1 VEVNPV
7 PRSAAVEAAESAV
20 VDPAHLGDIHGA
32 WGRLPVRERAPRR
45 SRRARL
51 AALAVVCGPGL
62 VAMMADNDAG
72 SVATYA
78 QAGQDHGTRL
88 LWMLLLLL
96 PVLLVNQEMAARLG
110 VVSGVGHARLILA
123 RFGRFWS
130 ALTLGDLML
139 LCGLTLVTEFL
150 GVHLAAGALG
160 VPTRPAVIVCALAL
174 LVATLTGSFRRW
186 ERAMYVLVA
195 VDLALVPLA
204 ILGRGGGHVA
214 ARDLVVPGIG
224 GGDANALVL
233 LLALAGTTV
242 TSWQIFFQQS
252 SVVDKRI
259 TPRWLAYERVETIVG
274 AVLMAVAAAVVM
286 LVTTAA
292 FSGTAQAGHFSDAGA
307 AAVGIGARLGSAA
320 RVLFAIVLLDGSLLG
335 AMAVTLAASYACSE
349 VTGARHSL
357 HRDPR
362 GAPFFYGVIAG
373 MIAVAAVVA
382 VVPGVAPG
390 TLTVMVQALAGL
402 LLPSATVFLLLLSN
416 DTQVLGPWVNP
427 PWLNWVASTVVAGLL
442 LLSMVLVVTSL
453 LPGIPLLPLCLVLG
467 TLTAAGLLATGVLT
481 GWGNRSWARA
491 EYLDTLRPTV
501 RVLGAGDLVVLPR
514 RSAPP
519 SRLVQRRRAWRTP
532 PLEELARPAIT
543 RGRMLAMLALRG
555 YLALAAAV
563 LGLRG
568 VLLLLGR

>member
-1 VEVNPV
+1 MPSS
-7 PRSAAVEAAESAV
+7 PAVEAADSAV

-32 WGRLPVRERAPRR
+32 WGRLPVREWAPRR

-51 AALAVVCGPGL
+51 TALAVVCGPGL

-72 SVATYA
+72 SVATFA

-110 VVSGVGHARLILA
+110 AVSGVGHARLILA
-123 RFGRFWS
+123 RFGRLWS

-150 GVHLAAGALG
+150 GVHLAAGVLG
-160 VPTRPAVIVCALAL
+160 VPALPAVVVCALAL

-204 ILGRGGGHVA
+204 ILGRAGGHIA

-224 GGDANALVL
+224 GVDTNPVVL

-259 TPRWLAYERVETIVG
+259 TPRWLAYERIETVAG
-274 AVLMAVAAAVVM
+274 AALMAVGAALVMIVTAV
-286 LVTTAA
+286 A
-292 FSGTAQAGHFSDAGA
+292 FAGTAGAGHFTDAGA
-307 AAVGIGARLGSAA
+307 AAVGVGARLGAAA
-320 RVLFAIVLLDGSLLG
+320 RVLFAVVLLDGALLG

-362 GAPFFYGVIAG
+362 GAPFFYGVIAV
-373 MIAVAAVVA
+373 MIVVAAVVA
-382 VVPGVAPG
+382 VIPGLAPG
-390 TLTVMVQALAGL
+390 MLTVMVQALAGL

-427 PWLNWVASTVVAGLL
+427 PWLNWVAATVVAALL
-442 LLSMVLVVTSL
+442 LLSMLLVATSL
-453 LPGIPLLPLCLVLG
+453 LPGVALLPLSLVLG
-467 TLTAAGLLATGVLT
+467 AVAAAGLLASGALT
-481 GWGNRSWARA
+481 GWGRRSWARA
-491 EYLDTLRPTV
+491 EYLDTLRPVV
-501 RVLGAGDLVVLPR
+501 RVLGAGTVLVLPR
-514 RSAPP
+514 RSSPP
-519 SRLVQRRRAWRTP
+519 SRLAERRRAWRTP
-532 PLEELARPAIT
+532 PLEELARPAMS
-543 RGRMLAMLALRG
+543 RGRMFAMLALRV
-555 YLALAAAV
+555 YLGGAALV

-568 VLLLLGR
+568 VLLVLGR

>member
-1 VEVNPV
+1 M

-51 AALAVVCGPGL
+51 AAFAVVCGPGL

-110 VVSGVGHARLILA
+110 AVSGVGHARLILE

-150 GVHLAAGALG
+150 GVRLAASTLG
-160 VPTRPAVIVCALAL
+160 VPARPAVIVCALAL

-195 VDLALVPLA
+195 VDLVLVPLA
-204 ILGRGGGHVA
+204 VLGRDGGHVA
-214 ARDLVVPGIG
+214 ARDLVLPGIG
-224 GGDANALVL
+224 GGEANPIVL

-242 TSWQIFFQQS
+242 ASWQIFFQQS

-259 TPRWLAYERVETIVG
+259 TPRWLAYERVETVVG
-274 AVLMAVAAAVVM
+274 AALMAVAAAVVM
-286 LVTTAA
+286 IVTAAA
-292 FSGTAQAGHFSDAGA
+292 FSGTPQAGHFSDAGA

-320 RVLFAIVLLDGSLLG
+320 RVLFAIVLLDGARLG

-357 HRDPR
+357 HREPR
-362 GAPFFYGVIAG
+362 SAPFFYGVIAG

-382 VVPGVAPG
+382 VIPGLAPG
-390 TLTVMVQALAGL
+390 MLTVMVQALAGL

-427 PWLNWVASTVVAGLL
+427 PWLNWVASAVVAGLL
-442 LLSMVLVVTSL
+442 LLSMLLVLTSL

-467 TLTAAGLLATGVLT
+467 ALAAAGLLAAGALT
-481 GWGNRSWARA
+481 GWGRRSWARA

-501 RVLGAGDLVVLPR
+501 RVLGAGDVVVLTR

-519 SRLVQRRRAWRTP
+519 SRLAQRRRAWRTP

-543 RGRMLAMLALRG
+543 RGRMVAMLALRV
-555 YLALAAAV
+555 YLAGAAAV

-568 VLLLLGR
+568 VLLVLGR

>member
-1 VEVNPV
+1 VEVNAV
-7 PRSAAVEAAESAV
+7 PRSAVAEAADSAV

-45 SRRARL
+45 SRRGRL

-62 VAMMADNDAG
+62 LAMMADNDAG

-88 LWMLLLLL
+88 LWVLPLLL

-110 VVSGVGHARLILA
+110 AVSGVGHARLILE

-130 ALTLGDLML
+130 ALTLADLML

-150 GVHLAAGALG
+150 GVHLAAGVLG
-160 VPTRPAVIVCALAL
+160 VPSRPAVLVCALAL
-174 LVATLTGSFRRW
+174 LIATLTGSFRRW
-186 ERAMYVLVA
+186 ERAMYVLVV
-195 VDLALVPLA
+195 VDLALVPLG
-204 ILGRGGGHVA
+204 ILGHGAHVGV
-214 ARDLVVPGIG
+214 RDLAVPGIG
-224 GGDANALVL
+224 TAGSNPVVL

-242 TSWQIFFQQS
+242 TSWQMFFQQS

-259 TPRWLAYERVETIVG
+259 TPRWLGYERVETVAG
-274 AVLMAVAAAVVM
+274 AVLMGLGAAVVM
-286 LVTTAA
+286 AVTAA
-292 FSGTAQAGHFSDAGA
+292 AFTGTPLAGHFSDAGA
-307 AAVGIGARLGSAA
+307 AAVGIGARLGGAA
-320 RVLFAIVLLDGSLLG
+320 RVLFAVVLLDGALLG

-357 HRDPR
+357 HRPPR
-362 GAPFFYGVIAG
+362 GAPFFYGVVAA
-373 MIAVAAVVA
+373 MIAVAALVA
-382 VVPGVAPG
+382 VTPGVSAG
-390 TLTVMVQALAGL
+390 ALTVTVQALAGV

-442 LLSMVLVVTSL
+442 LLSMLLVVSSL
-453 LPGIPLLPLCLVLG
+453 LPGIPLLPLSLILG
-467 TLTAAGLLATGVLT
+467 VLTAAGLLAAGAVT
-481 GWGNRSWARA
+481 GWGRRSWARA
-491 EYLDTLRPTV
+491 EFLDTLRPAM
-501 RVLGAGDLVVLPR
+501 RVLGAGDVLVLPR

-519 SRLVQRRRAWRTP
+519 SRLAQRRRAWRTP
-532 PLEELARPAIT
+532 PLEELARPAMS
-543 RGRMLAMLALRG
+543 RGRMLAMLGLRVYVVG
-555 YLALAAAV
+555 AVCV

-568 VLLLLGR
+568 VLLVLGR